1 MCNTVP
7 RRQFGLVIG
16 KHTDMERIKVSSST
30 NCQVC
35 GYECHDY
42 QIKVT
47 KVGSIVLD
55 VCPKCLETYSNYI
68 EAAKILTKIAQP
80 TNTDVELQ
88 SPNVVVEPMQPVI
101 QKATEV
107 LKRMNPQ
114 YFVGVRKIKA
124 GVSPYFGHV
133 ESGPDKDP
141 AVININLGMV
151 SQKAREY
158 NVNPVVASAIVI
170 AHEKGHVG
178 SFEQQQGFV
187 GGESPAEQ
195 EEKRVAAWIEQNQD
209 RLKDLIG

>member
-1 MCNTVP
+1 MVK
-7 RRQFGLVIG
+7 F
-16 KHTDMERIKVSSST
+16 KVSESA

-35 GYECHDY
+35 SEEFHDF
-42 QIKVT
+42 QLKTT
-47 KVGSIVLD
+47 KVGSKVLD
-55 VCPKCLETYSNYI
+55 ICPGCLESFSNYVD
-68 EAAKILTKIAQP
+68 AAKILNKIAQP
-80 TNTDVELQ
+80 ADVQLE

-101 QKATEV
+101 QRATEV
-107 LKRMNPQ
+107 LKRMDPN
-114 YFVGVRKIKA
+114 YFIGVRKIKA

-158 NVNPVVASAIVI
+158 NANPVIASAIVI

-178 SFEQQQGFV
+178 SYEQQQGFV

-195 EEKRVAAWIEQNQD
+195 EEQRVAAWIEKNKD
-209 RLKDLIG
+209 RLQDLMQ